1 LLRHRFFVILS
12 CGAYCSILLPSS
24 WCQKE
29 ISGSSS
35 NTENL
40 DFFFFSTEAFCL
52 FSILTVG
59 MRDQRNCSFCIFLL
73 LLSGTMSLLMI
84 TKPVRHEKIDVASI
98 STALK
103 IVKKDIKVK
112 DIRQLIYTLRVPLNL
127 STQKE
132 GKTGTFLP
140 LFNFILI
147 CLVLSRA

>member
-1 LLRHRFFVILS
+1 
-12 CGAYCSILLPSS
+12 
-24 WCQKE
+24 
-29 ISGSSS
+29 
-35 NTENL
+35 
-40 DFFFFSTEAFCL
+40 
-52 FSILTVG
+52 
-59 MRDQRNCSFCIFLL
+59 
-73 LLSGTMSLLMI
+73 MSLLMI